1 MPESSDK
8 SSWFLFFEGLDAES
22 RSFAKKLDE
31 LKFFYYL
38 YGIWDGTS
46 VAAGTLIYY
55 FNIVYADS
63 AKSSNDVMH
72 DWMET
77 PAGAA
82 VAATETITLV
92 TFSLLAN
99 IFDDNDKNAFKRY
112 IAIAWPYCRDSL
124 KGVKNAYKGVRNS
137 LQAVGMLSGHDL
149 QYMIV
154 PLGLALGAIS
164 VLNRVWVRKYV
175 KEPRMAMMK
184 ENSRLLLEIQGT
196 ALHLLSELPQADEMP
211 SYKNS
216 YILVAETL
224 YYIDQDGS
232 CDPVTIQDN
241 TLFKDHISALN
252 PNKAATLKLFL
263 SNSEIKTL
271 ITDNGD
277 YVTPIGGYDK
287 YYCEAVRKNRV
298 GRQSTL
304 IKNAGL
310 LSAAYGG
317 VVDGLYL
324 YMGALGLTYLS
335 PPVFMA
341 MAVCS
346 AVFALMCVTTR
357 IYEEVDFQR
366 KLQATEA
373 KIEVALC
380 CKEIELIVGRLKR
393 VYSPIFC
400 PEDAEAL
407 GALYTELQQS
417 DNPEIKEQVVELGI
431 LLNTMSSLAEQK
443 LAQSYIEAKQAY
455 IAKLKEIYEKEI
467 IFKVDDLKAK
477 RKKLRSLVISSGSLT
492 VFAGLRNGL
501 AAYGAITSLMFA
513 VATINAIFLIPFSAT
528 FLIAGVTLGMACVIA
543 FVIQAFIRSSLEPLP
558 SADLDASNGLI
569 MLLHSLKQNLNGLA
583 TRIEPQDVEPGLVKN
598 AVLEG
603 MDVVLPPRSYLTDWL
618 ETVRSFGSGLAKGPK
633 LLELVISMWRGL
645 SAQEPGDHAPL
656 CFQVALLSAVVQA
669 LIFAFRALAKGV
681 GRDTPDVIKSLDRV
695 KPPETATSDDSNRDS
710 PVVGS
715 DTSFMLCELSAVSE
729 DKASDDSGYETP
741 QLETS
746 KQSLY
751 APASGHGLFQ
761 SIAAPTPQEL
771 HETMSMQFCSS
782 GAH

>member
-82 VAATETITLV
+82 VAATEAITLV

-124 KGVKNAYKGVRNS
+124 KGLKNAYKGVRNS

-196 ALHLLSELPQADEMP
+196 ALHLLSELPQADVMP

-224 YYIDQDGS
+224 YYINQDGS

-241 TLFKDHISALN
+241 TLLSDHISALN

-271 ITDNGD
+271 ITDNGG
-277 YVTPIGGYDK
+277 YITPIGGYDK
-287 YYCEAVRKNRV
+287 YYCESVRNNRV

-324 YMGALGLTYLS
+324 YMGALGLTLLS

-373 KIEVALC
+373 KVEVALC
-380 CKEIELIVGRLKR
+380 CKEIELIAGTFRR
-393 VYSPIFC
+393 ISSPILR
-400 PEDAEAL
+400 PSDAEL
-407 GALYTELQQS
+407 GTLYTELQQS

-431 LLNTMSSLAEQK
+431 LLNTMNSLSQQK
-443 LAQSYIEAKQAY
+443 STQPYIEARQVY
-455 IAKLKEIYEKEI
+455 MAKLKEIYQKEI
-467 IFKVDDLKAK
+467 KFKADDLKAK
-477 RKKLRSLVISSGSLT
+477 RNKLRSLVMSSGALT
-492 VFAGLRNGL
+492 VFAGLRSGL

-528 FLIAGVTLGMACVIA
+528 FLIAGVTLGMACVMA
-543 FVIQAFIRSSLEPLP
+543 FVIQAFIMSSSEPLP
-558 SADLDASNGLI
+558 SADLDGSNGLI
-569 MLLHSLKQNLNGLA
+569 MLLASLKQDPNGLA
-583 TRIEPQDVEPGLVKN
+583 PRREPQDLDVGVVKN

-715 DTSFMLCELSAVSE
+715 DTSFMLRGLSAVPD

-741 QLETS
+741 QSEKSEQL
-746 KQSLY
+746 LN
-751 APASGHGLFQ
+751 APAGGLGLFQ
-761 SIAAPTPQEL
+761 SIAAPTPEER
-771 HETMSMQFCSS
+771 HETMPMQFCSS
-782 GAH
+782 GAR

>member
-22 RSFAKKLDE
+22 RGFAKKLDE

-46 VAAGTLIYY
+46 VVSGTLIYY

-82 VAATETITLV
+82 LAATEAITLV

-124 KGVKNAYKGVRNS
+124 KGLKNAYKGVRNS
-137 LQAVGMLSGHDL
+137 LQAVSMLSGHDL

-184 ENSRLLLEIQGT
+184 ENSRLLLEIKGT
-196 ALHLLSELPQADEMP
+196 ALHLLSEFPQEDAVS

-224 YYIDQDGS
+224 YYIKQDGS
-232 CDPVTIQDN
+232 FDPVPIQDN
-241 TLFKDHISALN
+241 TLFTDHINALN
-252 PNKAATLKLFL
+252 PNKVATLKLFL

-271 ITDNGD
+271 ITDNGG

-287 YYCEAVRKNRV
+287 YSCEAVRNNRV

-324 YMGALGLTYLS
+324 YMGALGLTFLS
-335 PPVFMA
+335 PPVFMV

-366 KLQATEA
+366 RLQATEA
-373 KIEVALC
+373 KVEVALC
-380 CKEIELIVGRLKR
+380 CKEIELIVGTLKR
-393 VYSPIFC
+393 VYSPLFC
-400 PEDAEAL
+400 PNDAEL
-407 GALYTELQQS
+407 GTLYTELQQS
-417 DNPEIKEQVVELGI
+417 DNSEIKQQVVELGI
-431 LLNTMSSLAEQK
+431 LLNTMNSLSEQK
-443 LAQSYIEAKQAY
+443 SAQPYIEARQAY
-455 IAKLKEIYEKEI
+455 IAKLKEIYQKEI
-467 IFKVDDLKAK
+467 KFKADDLKEK
-477 RKKLRSLVISSGSLT
+477 RKKLRSLATSSGALV

-543 FVIQAFIRSSLEPLP
+543 FVIQAFISSSSEPLP
-558 SADLDASNGLI
+558 SADLDTSNGLI
-569 MLLHSLKQNLNGLA
+569 MLLASLKQDPNGLA
-583 TRIEPQDVEPGLVKN
+583 PRCEPQDLDLGVVKN

-645 SAQEPGDHAPL
+645 STQEPGDHAPL

-681 GRDTPDVIKSLDRV
+681 GRDTPDVIKSPDRV
-695 KPPETATSDDSNRDS
+695 KPPETVTFDDSNRDS

-715 DTSFMLCELSAVSE
+715 DTSFMLRGLSAMPE

-741 QLETS
+741 RSEKS
-746 KQSLY
+746 KQLLN
-751 APASGHGLFQ
+751 APAGGLGLFQ
-761 SIAAPTPQEL
+761 SITAPIPEER
-771 HETMSMQFCSS
+771 HETMPMQFCGS
-782 GAH
+782 AAR